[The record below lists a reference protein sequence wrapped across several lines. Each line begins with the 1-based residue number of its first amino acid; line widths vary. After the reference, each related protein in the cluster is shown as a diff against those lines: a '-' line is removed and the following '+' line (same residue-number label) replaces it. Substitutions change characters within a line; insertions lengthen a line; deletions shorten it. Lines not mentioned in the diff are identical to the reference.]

1 MEFRLLSD
9 VPPED
14 VRALLAIS
22 RRRSFAKGE
31 VVFHRDDPGDSL
43 HLIVK
48 GSFAVRIMTP
58 LGDTVTVAVRGRG
71 DNFGEMALA
80 DPDSRRSATVAALQQ
95 SVTMA
100 IYYGEFERLR
110 SQHPQI
116 DRVLTA
122 FLVGEIRRQNE
133 LLLDALYIPAERRVL
148 RRLAELADMY
158 ADADGVIALTQEELG
173 QIAGATRATVNRVL
187 REQEERGTIALAR
200 RDQDHRPRVA
210 PAPGVGCVIP
220 CLALARGSIRA
231 WAAVLVRTGS

>member
-1 MEFRLLSD
+1 MEFRLLAD

-14 VRALLAIS
+14 VRALLSIS

-58 LGDTVTVAVRGRG
+58 LGDTVTVAVRGPG

-80 DPDSRRSATVAALQQ
+80 DPDSRRSATVSALQPA
-95 SVTMA
+95 VTRA
-100 IYYGEFERLR
+100 VYYGAFDRLR
-110 SQHPQI
+110 AQHPQI

-133 LLLDALYIPAERRVL
+133 LLLDALYVPADRRVL
-148 RRLAELADMY
+148 RRLAELY
-158 ADADGVIALTQEELG
+158 ADDDGVIALTQEEIG
-173 QIAGATRATVNRVL
+173 QIAGTTRATVNRVL
-187 REQEERGTIALAR
+187 REQEERGTIALKRGETKVIDPESLVHAAHPGRSR
-200 RDQDHRPRVA
+200 R
-210 PAPGVGCVIP
+210 
-220 CLALARGSIRA
+220 
-231 WAAVLVRTGS
+231 

>member
-1 MEFRLLSD
+1 MAD

-58 LGDTVTVAVRGRG
+58 LGDTVTVAVRGPR

-80 DPDSRRSATVAALQQ
+80 DPDSRRAATVAALQP

-100 IYYGEFERLR
+100 IYYGAFDRLR
-110 SQHPQI
+110 AQYPQI
-116 DRVLTA
+116 NRVLTA

-133 LLLDALYIPAERRVL
+133 LLLDALYVPAERRVL
-148 RRLAELADMY
+148 RRLAELADVY
-158 ADADGVIALTQEELG
+158 ADDDGVIALTQEELG
-173 QIAGATRATVNRVL
+173 QIAGTTRPTVNRVL
-187 REQEERGTIALAR
+187 REQEELGTIALKRGQTRIIDSESLLHPAS
-200 RDQDHRPRVA
+200 RPSPKR
-210 PAPGVGCVIP
+210 
-220 CLALARGSIRA
+220 LLSM
-231 WAAVLVRTGS
+231 

>member
-1 MEFRLLSD
+1 MEFRLLAS

-22 RRRSFAKGE
+22 RRRSFGKGE

-58 LGDTVTVAVRGRG
+58 LGDTVTVAVRGSG

-80 DPDSRRSATVAALQQ
+80 DPDSRRSATVAALQP
-95 SVTMA
+95 SMTMA
-100 IYYGEFERLR
+100 IYYGAFDRLR
-110 SQHPQI
+110 KQHPQI
-116 DRVLTA
+116 NEVLTA

-133 LLLDALYIPAERRVL
+133 LLLDALYVPAERRVL

-158 ADADGVIALTQEELG
+158 ADDDGVIALTQEELG
-173 QIAGATRATVNRVL
+173 QIAGTTRSTVNRVL
-187 REQEERGTIALAR
+187 REQEERGTIALTRGQTKIIDRESLVHAAYPGRSR
-200 RDQDHRPRVA
+200 R
-210 PAPGVGCVIP
+210 
-220 CLALARGSIRA
+220 
-231 WAAVLVRTGS
+231 

>member
-1 MEFRLLSD
+1 VEFRLLSD

-58 LGDTVTVAVRGRG
+58 LGDTVTLAVRGRG

-95 SVTMA
+95 SETMA
-100 IYYGEFERLR
+100 VYYGEFERLR
-110 SQHPQI
+110 SRHPQI

-148 RRLAELADMY
+148 RRLAELAGMY

-173 QIAGATRATVNRVL
+173 QIAGASRSTVNRVL
-187 REQEERGTIALAR
+187 RDLEERGTIALTRGKTAIVDRDSLRRRAR
-200 RDQDHRPRVA
+200 
-210 PAPGVGCVIP
+210 
-220 CLALARGSIRA
+220 
-231 WAAVLVRTGS
+231 

>member
-1 MEFRLLSD
+1 VEFRLLSD

-58 LGDTVTVAVRGRG
+58 LGDTVTLAVRGRG

-95 SVTMA
+95 SETMA
-100 IYYGEFERLR
+100 VYYGEFESLR
-110 SQHPQI
+110 SRHPQI

-148 RRLAELADMY
+148 RRLAELAGMY

-173 QIAGATRATVNRVL
+173 QIAGASRSTVNRVL
-187 REQEERGTIALAR
+187 RDLEERGTIALTRGKTAIVDRDSLRRRAR
-200 RDQDHRPRVA
+200 
-210 PAPGVGCVIP
+210 
-220 CLALARGSIRA
+220 
-231 WAAVLVRTGS
+231 